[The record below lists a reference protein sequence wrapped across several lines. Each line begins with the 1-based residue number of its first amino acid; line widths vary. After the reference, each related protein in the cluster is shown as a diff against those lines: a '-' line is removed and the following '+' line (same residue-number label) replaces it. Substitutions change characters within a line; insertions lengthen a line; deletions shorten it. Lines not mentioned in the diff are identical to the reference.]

1 MTLGRPP
8 TPIGSYGSI
17 NARQIKPGV
26 WEARTYF
33 KEADGSLSR
42 PKRRGAT
49 ETQATNNLKAA
60 LTEMAQRV
68 LAGQVNAAT
77 KFRVVAEL
85 YYADL
90 ELAVELGNLSPNTLR
105 VRRSYLDNH
114 ILPALGGLRC
124 KPELTVTAINN
135 LRRAKL
141 GKGMKP
147 AHWRQIQV
155 VIAGVCDV
163 AVVAKAL
170 DSNPVKDLPKLTKS
184 TGAKTA
190 AKKVRALSKTQR
202 ADVAAALEADAIA
215 VRHSVPAIV
224 HGLLAAGVRIAELI
238 ACSGEDLE
246 RVDGRPF
253 LRVDHRLITV
263 KGKGTVRIEREEN
276 SKGKGQY
283 LELPKWTWAV
293 LGPRKLAA
301 GPTGPLFPA
310 IRGGWMNPSSAVTNV
325 SAAMDRAGFDWVT
338 SHVMR
343 KTHGTVLAEAGLAAR
358 QVMQRLGHTQES
370 TTEKYY
376 IAEVAQDPAV
386 MEALEGMV
394 DETGEDEADSG

>member
-1 MTLGRPP
+1 MTIGRPP
-8 TPIGSYGSI
+8 LPIGAYGNI
-17 NARQIKPGV
+17 KTTQISPGV
-26 WEARTYF
+26 WEARAYF
-33 KEADGSLSR
+33 KEADGTLSR

-49 ETQATNNLKAA
+49 ETQAENKLKTA
-60 LTEMAQRV
+60 LVAMAQQV
-68 LAGQVNAAT
+68 MAGQVNAGT

-90 ELAVELGNLSPNTLR
+90 ELAVQLGNLSPNTLR
-105 VRRSYLDNH
+105 IRRSYLDNH
-114 ILPALGGLRC
+114 IFPALGGLRC

-141 GKGMKP
+141 EKGMKP
-147 AHWRQIQV
+147 DHWRQIQV

-184 TGAKTA
+184 TGAKSST
-190 AKKVRALSKTQR
+190 KKVRALSKVQR
-202 ADVAAALEADAIA
+202 ADLFAKLEADETA
-215 VRHSVPAIV
+215 VRHGVPDIV
-224 HGLLAAGVRIAELI
+224 RGLLAAGVRIAELI

-283 LELPKWTWAV
+283 LELPRWTWAA

-301 GPTGPLFPA
+301 GPKGPLFPA
-310 IRGGWMNPSSAVTNV
+310 MRGGWMNPSSASTNV
-325 SAAMDRAGFDWVT
+325 SRAMDRAGFEWVT

-376 IAEVAQDPAV
+376 IAEVAEDPAV
-386 MEALEGMV
+386 IEALEGMV
-394 DETGEDEADSG
+394 DSGEEDEADSG